1 MKLTVIGSL
10 NVDHYH
16 FVRELPA
23 PGETVPATGAQTS
36 LGGKGANQAVA
47 AARAGAEVRFI
58 GMIGDDHAG
67 QGYLEALEKE
77 GIDTSGISR
86 TPDRPTGSAFIAVDS
101 HGENSII
108 VNAGANGCL
117 SPENIDT
124 FRDLITTADAILLQ
138 FESPMETVIRA
149 TEIAAEA
156 GVPVFLNPSP
166 MPEEIPWE
174 RLRVSTVIVNETESA
189 RLPEGLKA
197 RIITTRGSGATT
209 LEDSSGSIECPAF
222 RVEPVDTVGAGDT
235 FAGAIVT
242 ALTEGM
248 PPDQALRFAN
258 AAGALATLSAG
269 AQEAIPS
276 RSEIRDFTREAE
288 FS

>member
-16 FVRELPA
+16 FVLELPA

-47 AARAGAEVRFI
+47 AARAGAEVCFI

-77 GIDTSGISR
+77 GIVMSGISR

-108 VNAGANGCL
+108 VNSGANGCL
-117 SPENIDT
+117 TPEDT
-124 FRDLITTADAILLQ
+124 DAFRDLITTADAILLQ
-138 FESPMETVIRA
+138 FETPMETVIRA

-166 MPEEIPWE
+166 MPEGIPWE
-174 RLRVSTVIVNETESA
+174 RLRVSTVIVNESESA
-189 RLPEGLKA
+189 RLPEGLEA
-197 RIITTRGSGATT
+197 RVITTRGSGATT

-222 RVEPVDTVGAGDT
+222 RVDPVDTVGAGDT
-235 FAGAIVT
+235 FAGAIAT

-248 PPDQALRFAN
+248 PPADALRFAN
-258 AAGALATLSAG
+258 AAAALATLKAG
-269 AQEAIPS
+269 AQEAIPA
-276 RSEIRDFTREAE
+276 RTAIHDFLATQG
-288 FS
+288 